1 MVPVISFTVPSLLY
15 PQCGVDTAECPE
27 MVLGGDEE

>member
-1 MVPVISFTVPSLLY
+1 MVPVISFTS
-15 PQCGVDTAECPE
+15 PQCGVDTAECSE